1 MTKNQESTLS
11 MLLNVRDCLVSNS
24 AIATAL
30 PRYNDY
36 YSLFDDSLQKILL
49 KQRAQMMGATKV
61 NTKNKTELRMLC
73 TTSAENLLLAL
84 DGYAMITN
92 NVTLK
97 EDISTTLSEYKTAA
111 DTVFASQADN
121 LYHIGLPL
129 ETILLDY
136 DVPPNFFA
144 AFRIEIDEY
153 SAKIASPRQTIIN
166 KALVTADM
174 KNLFLKIKKELAD
187 LTTLVSIKKFSEPA
201 FYNKFI
207 ASSKIIE
214 TAARPYALHIS
225 LKDENNNPIPKFL
238 FTFKRLS
245 DNKILAFKTNNNG
258 TIVRPTFKEGPYALT
273 ISNINYTPFVGALS
287 ITAGKTFKLEARINT
302 IDKTITL

>member
-1 MTKNQESTLS
+1 
-11 MLLNVRDCLVSNS
+11 MLLNVRDCLAANS
-24 AIATAL
+24 AVASAL
-30 PRYNDY
+30 PSYNDY
-36 YSLFDDSLQKILL
+36 YSLFEDSLQQILL
-49 KQRAQMMGATKV
+49 KQRAQLMGATKV

-73 TTSAENLLLAL
+73 TTSAENLLLSL
-84 DGYAMITN
+84 EGYAMITN
-92 NVTLK
+92 NITLK
-97 EDISTTLSEYKTAA
+97 ENISTTLSAYKTAA

-129 ETILLDY
+129 ASVLLDY
-136 DVPPNFFA
+136 DVPANFFA

-153 SAKIASPRQTIIN
+153 AAKIASPRQTIID
-166 KALVTADM
+166 KALVTNDM

-214 TAARPYALHIS
+214 TAARPLALHVS
-225 LKDENNNPIPKFL
+225 LKDENDNPIPKFL

-273 ISNINYTPFVGALS
+273 ISNINYTAFTGA
-287 ITAGKTFKLEARINT
+287 INVTAGKTFKLEARVNT
-302 IDKTITL
+302 IDKTISF